1 MGNAKIA
8 YDLITKSSLT
18 ARHVSA
24 LICIWKCNIPLKL
37 ICFIWLCL
45 ENRINT
51 WDNLIKRGWV
61 GPNRCCLCRNEEESV
76 NHLFSAFSFTGN
88 IINCL
93 CGTLHRTMDWNETT
107 FVGNLDLCFSSEK
120 EFLHL
125 PLFISWYL
133 WLTTNSVIF

>member
-1 MGNAKIA
+1 MVNAKIA

-24 LICIWKCNIPLKL
+24 LIRIWKCNIPLKL

-51 WDNLIKRGWV
+51 WDNLIRRGWV

-76 NHLFSAFSFTGN
+76 NHLLCSCPFAKDVWKQAFSCWSYSVHLLED
-88 IINCL
+88 IP
-93 CGTLHRTMDWNETT
+93 
-107 FVGNLDLCFSSEK
+107 NLLSN
-120 EFLHL
+120 
-125 PLFISWYL
+125 
-133 WLTTNSVIF
+133 WLTLYPFSIARRYLLKQCWMTIPKFTL